1 MSGISVE
8 AFYAL
13 GSDEQVEAQRELVH
27 SALGAWDLGRVE
39 DVALLAERENAVFS
53 VATARGRY
61 VARVHRAGYHTDDQL
76 RSQVAWM
83 RALADAEVVDTA
95 PVVDTTEGEVFV
107 VAEHDRV
114 PEARQVSVLA
124 FAPGDQ
130 LSERLE
136 RADTEEAVGMY
147 REVGA
152 LVAAVHDHAEGWVRP
167 DGFRAFRWDVDGLLG
182 DQPIWGRFWDLD
194 QLDRE
199 GRAVMTEF
207 RRRAVEQ
214 LDAFGP
220 ASDRFGL
227 IHNDLLA
234 ENLLVA
240 DRRLILLDFDD
251 CGDGW
256 LLTDLC
262 PALVSVSTRDDYL
275 ELRNSLIDGYRSV
288 RALDDGQVALLPL
301 FFALRMATY
310 AGWLDT
316 RRHTR
321 FARELG
327 EVIVAAAVDVI
338 RSHLDETLDV

>member
-1 MSGISVE
+1 MTWRSAE

-13 GSDEQVEAQRELVH
+13 PSDEQVAAQRALVH

-53 VATARGRY
+53 VATSRGRY
-61 VARVHRAGYHTDDQL
+61 VARVHRAGYHTDDGL

-83 RALADAEVVDTA
+83 RALAKAGTVDTA

-107 VAEHDRV
+107 VASHDLV
-114 PEARQVSVLA
+114 PEPRQVSVLV
-124 FAPGDQ
+124 FAAGEQ
-130 LSERLE
+130 LSDRLE
-136 RADTEEAVGMY
+136 HAETDEAVSIY
-147 REVGA
+147 RDVGA
-152 LVAAVHDHAEGWVRP
+152 LVAAVHDHAQGWVRP
-167 DGFRAFRWDVDGLLG
+167 DGFGAFRWDVEGHLG
-182 DQPIWGRFWDLD
+182 DQAIWGRFWDLD
-194 QLDRE
+194 QLDPE

-207 RRRAVEQ
+207 RSRAIEQ
-214 LDAFGP
+214 LDAFGT

-234 ENLLVA
+234 ENLLVDG
-240 DRRLILLDFDD
+240 DRLTLLDFDD

-256 LLTDLC
+256 FLADLC

-275 ELRNSLIDGYRSV
+275 ALRNGLLDGYRSV
-288 RALDDGQVALLPL
+288 RDLDDAQVAHLPL

-316 RRHTR
+316 RRHTQ

-327 EVIVAAAVDVI
+327 EVIVGAAVDVI
-338 RSHLDETLDV
+338 RSNLDGTLDV